1 MNHPVRRRFWF
12 EIAVALIIGGLAVLT
27 IVWPSWFEG
36 LTGTDLDH
44 RDGSLESLITLIFAT
59 ASVGSAVIARR
70 EWRRYR
76 LSPSS

>member
-1 MNHPVRRRFWF
+1 MDPRVRRRFWY
-12 EIAVALIIGGLAVLT
+12 EIAGALIMGGLVILT
-27 IVWPSWFEG
+27 IVWPSWLEG

-59 ASVGSAVIARR
+59 ASVGSAVIAGR
-70 EWRRYR
+70 EWRCHG